1 MEDETTEGLDLSTAS
16 LELIETLLQDTT
28 EPEVFLEILSANRGR
43 PETLKLLAESPYVS
57 EEIKKEA
64 AELFGKQVS
73 LPAEPQKKVRFTEEE
88 RKLSLIQQIQKM
100 TAGEKT
106 ALAMKGGRDIRT
118 ILARD
123 SNKGVVLAVLKNPK
137 MTVTEV
143 ELMAHSRNIAEDA
156 LRAISKNREWIRDY
170 KVITALVNNAKTPAG
185 IAASLVTNL
194 KLKDLSIL
202 EKNKNV
208 SEGVRLLAKR
218 TLQTR
223 KPN

>member
-1 MEDETTEGLDLSTAS
+1 MEDENTEELDLSTAS
-16 LELIETLLQDTT
+16 LELIGALIEDTS
-28 EPEVFLEILSANRGR
+28 EPEVCLDILSANKGR

-57 EEIKKEA
+57 EDVKKEA
-64 AELFGKQVS
+64 VGLLA
-73 LPAEPQKKVRFTEEE
+73 LPAAPQKKAFVPEEE
-88 RKLSLIQQIQKM
+88 RKLGLAQKIQKM

-106 ALAMKGGRDIRT
+106 AIAMKGGRDIRT

-137 MTVTEV
+137 MTVTEA
-143 ELMAHSRNIAEDA
+143 ELMAHSRNVAEDA

-170 KVITALVNNAKTPAG
+170 KVITALVNNAKTPPG

-202 EKNKNV
+202 GKNKNV
-208 SEGVRLLAKR
+208 SEGVRLLAKK

-223 KPN
+223 KPA

>member
-1 MEDETTEGLDLSTAS
+1 MEEENTEELDLSTAP
-16 LELIETLLQDTT
+16 LELIATLLEDTT
-28 EPEVFLEILSANRGR
+28 EPEVCLDILSANKGR

-57 EEIKKEA
+57 DEIKKEA
-64 AELFGKQVS
+64 AGLLA
-73 LPAEPQKKVRFTEEE
+73 LPAAPQRKASVTEEE
-88 RKLSLIQQIQKM
+88 RKLGLVQQIQKM

-106 ALAMKGGRDIRT
+106 AIAMKGGRDIRT

-137 MTVTEV
+137 MTVTEA

-170 KVITALVNNAKTPAG
+170 KVITALVNNAKTPPG

-202 EKNKNV
+202 GKNKNV
-208 SEGVRLLAKR
+208 SEGVRLLAKK

>member
-1 MEDETTEGLDLSTAS
+1 MEDERIEELDLSTAS
-16 LELIETLLQDTT
+16 LELIGTLLEDTT
-28 EPEVFLEILSANRGR
+28 EPEVCLEILSANRGR
-43 PETLKLLAESPYVS
+43 QETLKLLTESPYVS
-57 EEIKKEA
+57 ENIKKEA
-64 AELFGKQVS
+64 AELLALPTVPGKKTSV
-73 LPAEPQKKVRFTEEE
+73 TEEA
-88 RKLSLIQQIQKM
+88 RKFSLIQQIQKM

-106 ALAMKGGRDIRT
+106 AIAMKGGRDIRT

-137 MTVTEV
+137 MTVTEA

-170 KVITALVNNAKTPAG
+170 KVITALVNNAKTPPG
-185 IAASLVTNL
+185 ISASLVTSL
-194 KLKDLSIL
+194 KLKDLAIL

-208 SEGVRLLAKR
+208 PEGVRLLAKKM
-218 TLQTR
+218 LQAR

>member
-1 MEDETTEGLDLSTAS
+1 MEDESIEEIDLSTVS
-16 LELIETLLQDTT
+16 LELIETLIEDTT
-28 EPEVFLEILSANRGR
+28 EPEVCLEILSANRGR
-43 PETLKLLAESPYVS
+43 PETLKLLTESPYVS

-64 AELFGKQVS
+64 AELLA
-73 LPAEPQKKVRFTEEE
+73 LPAVPQKKIIVQEEE
-88 RKLSLIQQIQKM
+88 RKLGLIQQIQKM

-106 ALAMKGGRDIRT
+106 AIAMKGGRDIRT

-137 MTVTEV
+137 MTVTEA

-170 KVITALVNNAKTPAG
+170 KVITALVNNAKTPPG
-185 IAASLVTNL
+185 ISASLVTNL

-208 SEGVRLLAKR
+208 SEGVRLLAKKI
-218 TLQTR
+218 LQTR